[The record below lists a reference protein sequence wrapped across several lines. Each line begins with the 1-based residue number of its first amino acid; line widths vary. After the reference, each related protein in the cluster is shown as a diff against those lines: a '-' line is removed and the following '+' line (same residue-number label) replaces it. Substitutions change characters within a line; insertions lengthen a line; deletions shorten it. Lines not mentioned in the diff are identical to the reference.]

1 MHYQGVIPV
10 LSIHPHRPFK
20 GFKACELEREAT
32 AAISCQRRDLYKLCL
47 ITAKSKL
54 CYQEEEIDIE
64 GSVLFYAS
72 PHATYSWEGLSQVQS
87 GYSCFF
93 TEEFLR
99 SHPRLTRLL
108 QSPLLGLGDVAVFP
122 LTQRQKEDIAAIFGQ
137 LLFAQDSGY
146 VFKHELIGS
155 CLHLLTHEALKRLLM
170 ERGNS

>member
-1 MHYQGVIPV
+1 MHSQGVLPV
-10 LSIHPHRPFK
+10 LSVHSHLPFK
-20 GFKACELEREAT
+20 GFKACELAREAT
-32 AAISCQRRDLYKLCL
+32 AAVSCQRRDLYKLSL

-54 CYQEEEIDIE
+54 CYQEKEIDIE

-72 PHATYSWEGLSQVQS
+72 PHAAYSWDSLSQVQS

-99 SHPRLTRLL
+99 RHPYLTSFL

-137 LLFAQDSGY
+137 LLSAQDSGY
-146 VFKHELIGS
+146 VFKHELIGN
-155 CLHLLTHEALKRLLM
+155 CLHLLTHEALKRLPM
-170 ERGNS
+170 DKG

>member
-20 GFKACELEREAT
+20 GFKACALDRDVTAT
-32 AAISCQRRDLYKLCL
+32 ISCHRRDLYKLCL

-72 PHATYSWEGLSQVQS
+72 PHATYSWEIHSQEQS

-93 TEEFLR
+93 TEEFLGR
-99 SHPRLTRLL
+99 HPYLTSFL

-137 LLFAQDSGY
+137 LLSAQDSGY

-155 CLHLLTHEALKRLLM
+155 CLHLLTHEALKKLLM

>member
-1 MHYQGVIPV
+1 MHYQGVSPV
-10 LSIHPHRPFK
+10 LSVHSHLPFK
-20 GFKACELEREAT
+20 GFKACALDREAT
-32 AAISCQRRDLYKLCL
+32 VAVSCQRRDLYKLSL

-54 CYQEEEIDIE
+54 CYQEKEIGIE

-72 PHATYSWEGLSQVQS
+72 PHAAYAWESLSQVQS

-99 SHPRLTRLL
+99 RHSRLTSLL
-108 QSPLLGLGDVAVFP
+108 QSPLLVLGDVAVFP

-137 LLFAQDSGY
+137 LLSAQDSGY

-155 CLHLLTHEALKRLLM
+155 CLHLLTHEALKRLPM
-170 ERGNS
+170 EKG